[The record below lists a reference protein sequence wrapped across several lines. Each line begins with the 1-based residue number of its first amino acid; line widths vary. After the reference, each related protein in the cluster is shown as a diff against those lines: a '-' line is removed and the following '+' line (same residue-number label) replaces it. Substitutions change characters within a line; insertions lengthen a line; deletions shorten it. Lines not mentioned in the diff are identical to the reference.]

1 MAFTIGTQLGAVAP
15 CAPAPAKVS
24 PYPREIQNANRL
36 LRFHKDQ
43 LGTAVIG
50 ASGAVNA
57 YRLLLQNG
65 IAQYRIDKRNFVM
78 T

>member
-1 MAFTIGTQLGAVAP
+1 MQTDYYGSTKTNSGL
-15 CAPAPAKVS
+15 
-24 PYPREIQNANRL
+24 
-36 LRFHKDQ
+36 
-43 LGTAVIG
+43 AVIG